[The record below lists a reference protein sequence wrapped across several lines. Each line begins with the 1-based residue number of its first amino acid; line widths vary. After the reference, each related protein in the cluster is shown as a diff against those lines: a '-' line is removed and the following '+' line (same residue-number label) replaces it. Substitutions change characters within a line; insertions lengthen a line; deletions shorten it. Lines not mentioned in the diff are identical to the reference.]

1 MKENI
6 IRLLICIVLLLCS
19 RISAEE
25 AWGAQYPAPSPDAK
39 KISFSYYGDIWIV
52 AVSGGKAERLTVSS
66 GYEGRSSWSPD
77 NEWLAF
83 QTDQWGSDDICIIAA
98 DGSSPAKRMTYYS
111 TYDVLYE
118 WTPDSKNVVFT
129 SQRHT
134 LRPVLYKVS
143 IHGGLPEMIT
153 SFSAFHV
160 FFTPQG
166 DRFFY
171 TRGGSAW
178 WRRHY
183 KGGANPDIWVR
194 ILSDKTSLRLTDYS
208 GKDAYPMHSTV
219 DQKLYFL
226 SDRGEMSVS
235 NIWRMDLETEAFE
248 QMTFEK
254 EDIHF
259 PTMSFDGTLIAYECS
274 GYLYTYDVVKTE
286 RRKLVIFVNE
296 DYKESPFAFKN
307 FTSDASEFSLS
318 PNEDEL
324 AFIVHGDI
332 FVMQLEDGKSGKIT
346 RVTET
351 PFIEKYVSWHPTE
364 EKLVYSSMADG
375 DMDIYTIE
383 PKNEEKLYDDFFFT
397 TTKLMETKETE
408 VKPVF
413 SPDREKIAYFKNRR
427 ELFVM
432 NKHGQKSIKVCSKND
447 VLWID
452 WSPDSKWLTF
462 SRTVLGWREDIFVVL
477 ADGSKEPINISNH
490 PNDDYKPMW
499 SSDGRRIAFASR
511 DAIGNLW
518 MKYVF
523 LHKEDEDK
531 TEDELEKAAS
541 DSTDKDAV
549 VKIDFEDIE
558 DRIHDVTRVLGWYN
572 IVAQS
577 PDGKQFAIYSNN
589 QNSNDIWTVDWLGK
603 ELKQITKS
611 NVRPRQFTVS
621 KDKKDIYY
629 LSGTGGIFSASIASA
644 QSKPLSFN
652 VQIGIN
658 IQEEREQVFKE
669 AWWALKDG
677 FYDSDFHGID
687 WDAMY
692 YKYKDLALHMRTTRD
707 FHDVISMMIGE
718 LNASHLGIWE
728 GDDGGET
735 TGALGIVYDSGYK
748 GKGVKVKDIIP
759 DAPADA
765 ADVDIRPGDIITY
778 INGKKIEK
786 GEDFYALLRNKNNKE
801 IMLTIIHHGK
811 EKNVKVTTKT
821 PWSIIRLV
829 RDNWVKLNKD
839 YVHEQSNNRL
849 GYLYIASM
857 SGENLKK
864 FEKDLYKEMDKQGLV
879 IDIRYNGGGNIHDQ
893 IIEILRRTTYM
904 YSKERGG
911 DKEYTSLFRWDKPTV
926 VLINEFC
933 YSDAEIF
940 PAAFKELKLGTLVG
954 VPTFGAVIGTNNIR
968 LLDGSV
974 FRIPGTG
981 WFLLTG
987 ENLENMPVEPDVYV
1001 ENRPEEDGSS
1011 NDTQLTKAIQ
1021 VLLEQLGGK

>member
-1 MKENI
+1 MGGGKGEGDFFHNLIHPSPLSSPTRGEDFILLQFKICVQVSVHKLDTNVNFLYSVSMKENI

-25 AWGAQYPAPSPDAK
+25 IWGAQYPAPSPDAK

-52 AVSGGKAERLTVSS
+52 PVSGGKAERLTVSL

-83 QTDQWGSDDICIIAA
+83 QTDQWGSDEICVIAA

-111 TYDVLYE
+111 TYDVLYG

-160 FFTPQG
+160 FFASQG

-183 KGGANPDIWVR
+183 KGGANPDIWVK
-194 ILSDKTSLRLTDYS
+194 ILSDKNSLRLTDYP
-208 GKDAYPMHSTV
+208 GKDAYPMYSAV

-259 PTMSFDGTLIAYECS
+259 PTMSFNGTLIAYECS

-296 DYKESPFAFKN
+296 DYKESPFVFKN
-307 FTSDASEFSLS
+307 LTSDASEFSLS

-332 FVMQLEDGKSGKIT
+332 FIMQLEDGKSGKIT

-462 SRTVLGWREDIFVVL
+462 SRTVLGWREDIFVVP

-531 TEDELEKAAS
+531 TEDELEQAAS
-541 DSTDKDAV
+541 DSTDKDVV

-603 ELKQITKS
+603 ELKQITRS

-621 KDKKDIYY
+621 RDKKDIYY

-652 VQIGIN
+652 VQISIN
-658 IQEEREQVFKE
+658 IQEEREQVFKQ

-728 GDDGGET
+728 GDGGGET
-735 TGALGIVYDSGYK
+735 TGALGIIYDSKYK
-748 GKGVKVKDIIP
+748 GKGIKIKDIVP
-759 DAPADA
+759 DAPASA
-765 ADVDIRPGDIITY
+765 ADVYIKPGDIITY

-801 IMLTIIHHGK
+801 IMLTIIHDGR
-811 EKNVKVTTKT
+811 EKNIKVTPKT

-829 RDNWVKLNKD
+829 R
-839 YVHEQSNNRL
+839 
-849 GYLYIASM
+849 
-857 SGENLKK
+857 
-864 FEKDLYKEMDKQGLV
+864 
-879 IDIRYNGGGNIHDQ
+879 
-893 IIEILRRTTYM
+893 TT
-904 YSKERGG
+904 G
-911 DKEYTSLFRWDKPTV
+911 
-926 VLINEFC
+926 
-933 YSDAEIF
+933 
-940 PAAFKELKLGTLVG
+940 
-954 VPTFGAVIGTNNIR
+954 
-968 LLDGSV
+968 
-974 FRIPGTG
+974 
-981 WFLLTG
+981 
-987 ENLENMPVEPDVYV
+987 
-1001 ENRPEEDGSS
+1001 
-1011 NDTQLTKAIQ
+1011 
-1021 VLLEQLGGK
+1021 

>member
-1 MKENI
+1 MKDNI
-6 IRLLICIVLLLCS
+6 IKLIVCMVLVLCS
-19 RISAEE
+19 NIFADQV
-25 AWGAQYPAPSPDAK
+25 WGAQYPALSPDAK
-39 KISFSYYGDIWIV
+39 KISFSCYGDIWV
-52 AVSGGKAERLTVSS
+52 VGVSGGKAERLTVSS
-66 GYEGRSSWSPD
+66 GYEGRSYWSPD
-77 NEWLAF
+77 NKWIAF
-83 QTDQWGSDDICIIAA
+83 QADQWGSDDIYVIAA
-98 DGSSPAKRMTYYS
+98 DGSSPARRMTYYS
-111 TYDVLYE
+111 TYDVLYG
-118 WTPDSKNVVFT
+118 WTPDSKNIIFT
-129 SQRHT
+129 SHRHT

-143 IHGGLPEMIT
+143 IHAGLPEMIS
-153 SFSAFHV
+153 SFTAFHV
-160 FFTPQG
+160 FFASQG
-166 DRFFY
+166 DSFFY

-183 KGGANPDIWVR
+183 KGGANSDIWVK
-194 ILSDKTSLRLTDYS
+194 IISDETSQRLTDYP
-208 GKDAYPMHSTV
+208 GKDAYPMYSTV

-226 SDRGEMSVS
+226 SDRGKRHIS
-235 NIWRMDLETEAFE
+235 NIWRMDMESKVTE

-259 PTMSFDGTLIAYECS
+259 PTMSFDGTLIAYECA
-274 GYLYTYDVVKTE
+274 GYLYTYDVIEAE
-286 RRKLVIFVNE
+286 RKKPTIFVTE
-296 DYKESPFAFKN
+296 DYKESPFVFDN
-307 FTSDASEFSLS
+307 FTRDASEFALS
-318 PNEDEL
+318 PDEDEL
-324 AFIVHGDI
+324 AFIIHGDI
-332 FVMQLEDGKSGKIT
+332 FVMQLEDGKAEKIT

-351 PFIEKYVSWHPTE
+351 PFIEKSVSWHP
-364 EKLVYSSMADG
+364 EKEMLVFSSMADG
-375 DMDIYTIE
+375 DMDIYTVEPEIE
-383 PKNEEKLYDDFFFT
+383 TKFYEDFFFT
-397 TTKLMETKETE
+397 TTKLMETEETE
-408 VKPVF
+408 IKPVF
-413 SPDREKIAYFKNRR
+413 SPDGEKIAYFKNRR

-432 NKHGQKSIKVCSKND
+432 NKHGQKSVKICPEND

-531 TEDELEKAAS
+531 TEDELEEATP
-541 DSTDKDAV
+541 DSTDKDVV

-558 DRIHDVTRVLGWYN
+558 DRIHDVIRVLGWYN

-589 QNSNDIWTVDWLGK
+589 QNSNDIWSVDWFGK
-603 ELKQITKS
+603 ELKQVTKS

-621 KDKKDIYY
+621 KDKKQIYY
-629 LSGTGGIFSASIASA
+629 LSGTGGIFNASITST
-644 QSKPLSFN
+644 QSKPLSFS
-652 VQIGIN
+652 VQIGIDM
-658 IQEEREQVFKE
+658 QKEREQVFKE

-677 FYDSDFHGID
+677 FYDSDFHGVD

-692 YKYKDLALHMRTTRD
+692 HKYKDLAMHMRTTRD
-707 FHDVISMMIGE
+707 FHNIVSMMIGE

-728 GDDGGET
+728 SGGGGET
-735 TGALGIVYDSGYK
+735 TGALGIIYDSAYK
-748 GKGVKVKDIIP
+748 GEGVKVKDIIP
-759 DAPADA
+759 DAPVNAS
-765 ADVDIRPGDIITY
+765 DVDIRPGDIITH
-778 INGKKIEK
+778 INAKKIEK
-786 GEDFYALLRNKNNKE
+786 GENFYALLRNKNDKE

-811 EKNVKVTTKT
+811 KKNIKVTPKT
-821 PWSIIRLV
+821 PWPIIRLV

-839 YVHEQSNNRL
+839 YVHGQSNNRL

-857 SGENLKK
+857 GGENLKK

-879 IDIRYNGGGNIHDQ
+879 IDIRYNGGGNIHEQ
-893 IIEILRRTTYM
+893 IIEILRRTAYM

-911 DKEYTSLFRWDKPTV
+911 DKNYASLFRWDKPTV

-940 PAAFKELKLGTLVG
+940 PAAFKELQLGKLIG

-968 LLDGSV
+968 LLDGSG

-987 ENLENMPVEPDVYV
+987 ENLENMPIEPDVYV
-1001 ENRPEEDGSS
+1001 ENKPEEDGLSKDS
-1011 NDTQLTKAIQ
+1011 QLTKAIQ
-1021 VLLEQLGGK
+1021 VLLEQIGGE